1 MSAQISLQLDRPTY
15 RPGDIVHGSLHL
27 AAHSDLRPRGVVVH
41 TFGEEVTTLGPNAL
55 MTQRSYL
62 FDLSFNLWSPT
73 AHDDRL
79 PKGEYDFP
87 FEFTLPAALPPTFD
101 GEFTRI
107 LYVVAAKVD
116 LPLQADIHHE
126 HQFTVLSAPLTD
138 AAKPVRTTA
147 QSPQGLRVELAL
159 NASGFYPGD
168 HVQGTLRVTG
178 VESTTLTAAT
188 VEIVSRE
195 KAAAREFADHFDK
208 VRVRAE
214 IDPARLSGGEAFPID
229 LPLPDD
235 ADPSF
240 VGQHSAKSRLVR
252 ARLDCANAPEVI
264 AEAIINIGIK

>member
-1 MSAQISLQLDRPTY
+1 MPAKISVQLDQPTY
-15 RPGDIVHGSLHL
+15 RPGDLVRGSLHL
-27 AAHSDLRPRGVVVH
+27 TAHSDLRPRGVVVH
-41 TFGEEVTTLGPNAL
+41 TFGEEVTTLGPNTL
-55 MTQRSYL
+55 MTQRSYP

-87 FEFTLPAALPPTFD
+87 FEFTLPAALPPTFS

-107 LYVVAAKVD
+107 LYVVAVKVD

-126 HQFTVLSAPLTD
+126 HQFSVLSAPLT
-138 AAKPVRTTA
+138 AAVQPVRVEA
-147 QSPQGLRVELAL
+147 QSPQGLKVELAL

-168 HVQGTLRVTG
+168 HIQGVLRVTG
-178 VESTTLTAAT
+178 AKSSPLTAAT
-188 VEIVSRE
+188 VEVVSRE
-195 KAAAREFADHFDK
+195 KAEAHEFADHFDM

-214 IDPARLSGGEAFPID
+214 IDPAVLSNGQPFPLD

-252 ARLDCANAPEVI
+252 ARIDCANEPAVI
-264 AEAIINIGIK
+264 AEASIQVADK